1 MVSGV
6 SEVAGRSLPP
16 LTPTGYLGA
25 LRDLL
30 RSKEPELWSFFAGS
44 AGRTDIA
51 EEARRELLRAAY
63 RLDRSAHAELVDA
76 AALAA
81 ERLGVTDPVTL
92 YQAQDGSSD
101 GANALV
107 VSLPGEAHVVFSG
120 RLLEL
125 VDGPELVAVVGH
137 ELAHHVLWS
146 IDDGDFW
153 VLDRLVHGA
162 AGDVAAQPF
171 HEETARLVRLHTELI
186 ADRGGLIAADGD
198 VSTAVA
204 ALVKIST
211 GLRSVSGASYLAQ
224 ATEVVD
230 GGSEASAGISHPEVF
245 LRVWAL
251 DRWAGGGT
259 GVDAEVGER
268 LTGAVHLD
276 RLDLLAQS
284 QVADGVFTLIRR
296 FAGYPWAATDA
307 VLGHASLF
315 GDAAV
320 LSAAP
325 RSPSMP
331 ERLETTP
338 PGLVDLYAYVLLDF
352 ATVDEDI
359 EGPALAAA
367 MVLSEELGIA
377 KRFDVIV
384 AKELSIPVKDVKARR
399 KDAATVLAAATP

>member
-1 MVSGV
+1 MTE
-6 SEVAGRSLPP
+6 EVGGGPLPA
-16 LTPTGYLGA
+16 LAPTGYLSA
-25 LRDLL
+25 VRDLL
-30 RSKEPELWSFFAGS
+30 RSTETELWSFFAS
-44 AGRTDIA
+44 SNRRADLA

-63 RLDRSAHAELVDA
+63 RLDRSAHRELVDA

-81 ERLGVTDPVTL
+81 GRLGIDDPVTL
-92 YQAQDGSSD
+92 YQAQDGSSE

-125 VDGPELVAVVGH
+125 VEGPELVAVVGH
-137 ELAHHVLWS
+137 ELAHHLLWS
-146 IDDGDFW
+146 IDDADFW

-162 AGDVAAQPF
+162 ASDVAAQAC

-186 ADRGGLIAADGD
+186 ADRGGLVAAGGD
-198 VSTAVA
+198 VETAVA

-230 GGSEASAGISHPEVF
+230 GGSEASAGLSHPEVF

-251 DRWAGGGT
+251 DRWAGGGAD
-259 GVDAEVGER
+259 VDAEVAER
-268 LTGAVHLD
+268 LTGPVDLD
-276 RLDLLAQS
+276 RLDVLAQRR
-284 QVADGVFTLIRR
+284 VADGVFALIRR

-307 VLGHASLF
+307 VIGHARLF

-320 LSAAP
+320 PAESR
-325 RSPSMP
+325 RSPVMP
-331 ERLETTP
+331 QPLEPSP
-338 PGLVDLYAYVLLDF
+338 PGLVDLHAYVLLDL

-359 EGPALAAA
+359 ERPALAAA
-367 MVLSEELGIA
+367 LVLGEELGIA
-377 KRFDVIV
+377 KRLDAIV
-384 AKELSIPVKDVKARR
+384 AKELSMPAKEVKARR
-399 KDAATVLAAATP
+399 EEAATVLATAK